1 MEWANGAKCYML
13 SSRSLYIIWGE
24 SPLYWRRIYLPSSR
38 LALILLVFFKKIYIC
53 IGESATT
60 TASFPCRRF
69 EGVAELIAVCWFDIT
84 GTIDSRDLSP
94 NTKYAAYLVFN
105 LANETCGLD
114 RPMEASI
121 LMGEQIVSAKHL
133 FSLHPR
139 TTQEIHSGH
148 AAAVAPKKPEED
160 GDKQSYPRE
169 RVDGW
174 MEVELGE
181 FNNDPANGGLV
192 TVRLSNVEDNY
203 WKKGLLLEGMEIRA
217 E

>member
-1 MEWANGAKCYML
+1 MGKRRKVLHAVIKIIVHYM
-13 SSRSLYIIWGE
+13 GG

-38 LALILLVFFKKIYIC
+38 LALILLVFFKKNIY

>member
-1 MEWANGAKCYML
+1 M
-13 SSRSLYIIWGE
+13 
-24 SPLYWRRIYLPSSR
+24 
-38 LALILLVFFKKIYIC
+38 
-53 IGESATT
+53 
-60 TASFPCRRF
+60 
-69 EGVAELIAVCWFDIT
+69 
-84 GTIDSRDLSP
+84 
-94 NTKYAAYLVFN
+94 
-105 LANETCGLD
+105 
-114 RPMEASI
+114 
-121 LMGEQIVSAKHL
+121 SAKHL